1 MTRPPRLG
9 GLQGSAGA
17 RAGAVPAGAAADP
30 GLIGRLLAALA
41 DAPAERLAE
50 ADRRALQAALR
61 RAALVPS
68 PAGTLIHA
76 DGQPL
81 GRLLPHGSAALY
93 RPDPADPWRRRLL
106 DVDRHG
112 HVASVVERGPDG
124 LARQI
129 WVRAHR
135 DTWVALRAGDATHPL
150 WGPSDRIVADA
161 GDGRLAP
168 LTVAAAVDWGRI
180 ECIPALAEPARLP
193 AGAGSALLNVLAA
206 LAVDQGRPAL
216 RYRGPYP
223 TEQLFWSLLE
233 SFRCPADASALAR
246 FLEDAEA
253 TFASGASP
261 EAPLDWIPAPH
272 ERLLLPEGIAVQLR
286 DGVEK
291 VTWGDRVYHRPEWP
305 GFQRREHRVVR
316 LVEAP
321 GEGPRYVA
329 ALEALGGRL
338 ETHLILDARGEILA
352 RPGPQPEEGP
362 DHPAAAWRE
371 VVPLLVA
378 LESTPLLA
386 GAIEAVGPELTLV
399 WGPVPGDLVEVR
411 GATARL
417 SRKLARAYR
426 AARGAPASGG
436 GRMPARRLVQNV
448 VALIAPAVRARA
460 AAWLEAL
467 PPARQEAELAA
478 AAASDR
484 LALAARAAA
493 ALGRLLE
500 ALEADEALPP

>member
-1 MTRPPRLG
+1 MA
-9 GLQGSAGA
+9 AGA
-17 RAGAVPAGAAADP
+17 PVDA

-41 DAPAERLAE
+41 DAPAARLAA
-50 ADRRALQAALR
+50 ADRQLLRATLP
-61 RAALVPS
+61 RATLVPS

-81 GRLLPHGSAALY
+81 GRLLAHGSAALY
-93 RPDPADPWRRRLL
+93 RPARGDPARWRLL

-112 HVASVVERGPDG
+112 RIASLVERGPDG

-129 WVRAHR
+129 WVRADR
-135 DTWVALRAGDATHPL
+135 EAWIALRPGEATHPL

-180 ECIPALAEPARLP
+180 ECIPALGEPARLP

-206 LAVDQGRPAL
+206 LAADQGRPAL

-233 SFRCPADASALAR
+233 SFRCPAGPGALAR
-246 FLEDAEA
+246 FLEGAEA
-253 TFASGASP
+253 TFASGASR
-261 EAPLDWIPAPH
+261 EAPLDWTPAPH
-272 ERLLLPEGIAVQLR
+272 ERLLLADGIAVQLR

-321 GEGPRYVA
+321 GQAPRYVA

-338 ETHLILDARGEILA
+338 ETHLVLDGRGELLA
-352 RPGPQPEEGP
+352 RPGPEPEEGP
-362 DHPAAAWRE
+362 DHPATAWRE
-371 VVPLLVA
+371 LLPLLVA

-386 GAIEAVGPELTLV
+386 GAIEAVWPELTLV

-411 GATARL
+411 GATLRL

-426 AARGAPASGG
+426 AAREAPGAGA
-436 GRMPARRLVQNV
+436 GRALARRLVQDV
-448 VALIAPAVRARA
+448 VALIAPAVRTRA
-460 AAWLEAL
+460 AAWLEGLA
-467 PPARQEAELAA
+467 PARQEAALRAA
-478 AAASDR
+478 AATDR
-484 LALAARAAA
+484 LALAARAAS
-493 ALGRLLE
+493 ALGRLLA
-500 ALEADEALPP
+500 ALEADQGLPP